1 MIQITCEICKDL
13 IPLVQDGVAS
23 GDSASAVERH
33 IQSCPQCRVMWE
45 GQIPRPADSSP
56 DPGEGPAQGPCF
68 HGDGADVRGIL
79 RTESDGQQPGCF

>member
-33 IQSCPQCRVMWE
+33 IQSCPQCECVGGTDPPPC
-45 GQIPRPADSSP
+45 GQQP

>member
-45 GQIPRPADSSP
+45 GQIPRPADSSRIL
-56 DPGEGPAQGPCF
+56 EEVRTGPVFSWGWC
-68 HGDGADVRGIL
+68 
-79 RTESDGQQPGCF
+79 

>member
-33 IQSCPQCRVMWE
+33 IQSCPQCRVM
-45 GQIPRPADSSP
+45 
-56 DPGEGPAQGPCF
+56 GE
-68 HGDGADVRGIL
+68 
-79 RTESDGQQPGCF
+79 